1 MWQEG
6 QEENEDLFDDI
17 SENFVLCALHQ
28 AKILRERWKFW
39 SGSVPAN
46 ISVRL
51 HRLES
56 LLSINEESQQRRS
69 ISTNVQHNIES
80 KKTSSKNHQIDIP
93 LNMSAIPLQQLS
105 KINSSQPFLAEIKNS
120 SSINKYLTERIE
132 PKHNIIIQGPDI
144 RRIIVQKRRVHFWC
158 CH

>member
-1 MWQEG
+1 MSKEG
-6 QEENEDLFDDI
+6 QEEDEDVFNDI

-39 SGSVPAN
+39 SGTVPAHV
-46 ISVRL
+46 SVRL

-56 LLSINEESQQRRS
+56 LLSINEESRQRKS

-80 KKTSSKNHQIDIP
+80 KNASSKNHQIDIS
-93 LNMSAIPLQQLS
+93 LNMSANPLQRLS
-105 KINSSQPFLAEIKNS
+105 KIYFSKPGLAEIKNS
-120 SSINKYLTERIE
+120 SSINKYLIERME

-144 RRIIVQKRRVHFWC
+144 RPIVVQKRRAHFWC